1 MVGPPASGKSTFCED
16 FFADYERV
24 NQDTLK
30 TFAKCKKAAKGMIQN
45 GKSVVIDNTNGSVEV
60 RLTPLSDT
68 QIRRKWIDLASEL
81 KVPIRAVVL
90 DVAKPLAEHLNAFR
104 SIGLSGDGRY
114 VPTVAI
120 NMFFSRYK
128 TPKKEEGFQRI
139 DTVPFIPKSF
149 TSKEEEDFFYSV
161 TY

>member
-90 DVAKPLAEHLNAFR
+90 DVSKPLAEHLNAFR
-104 SIGLSGDGRY
+104 SIGLSEIGRAH
-114 VPTVAI
+114 V
-120 NMFFSRYK
+120 
-128 TPKKEEGFQRI
+128 
-139 DTVPFIPKSF
+139 
-149 TSKEEEDFFYSV
+149 
-161 TY
+161 

>member
-60 RLTPLSDT
+60 RIA

-90 DVAKPLAEHLNAFR
+90 DVSKPLAEHLNAFR